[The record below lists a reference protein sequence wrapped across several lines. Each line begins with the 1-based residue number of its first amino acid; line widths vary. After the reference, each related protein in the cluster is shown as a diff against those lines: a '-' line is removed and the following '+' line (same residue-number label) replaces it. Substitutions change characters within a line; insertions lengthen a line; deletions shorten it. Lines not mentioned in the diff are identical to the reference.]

1 MMRADMET
9 KGVKRV
15 APVIK
20 AFLLLAVSGFLIGA
34 AVLLYIGSRGI
45 SAKAEPG
52 RFETVIARTM
62 RRLAVPSGDRK
73 RKNPVSLTTEVA
85 AAGMAHWADHCAA
98 CHGNDGSG
106 ETEIGV
112 GMYPKPPDMRL
123 PATQSLTDGE
133 LFYIIENGIRLTGM
147 PAWGDGT
154 PETATGSWHLVHFI
168 RKLPSLT
175 QEELA
180 QMEAMNPRS
189 PGDAAEDEAARQFL
203 AGDDDGPKS
212 APKPTPGHKGHK

>member
-1 MMRADMET
+1 M
-9 KGVKRV
+9 KGLNRV
-15 APVIK
+15 RPVIT
-20 AFLLLAVSGFLIGA
+20 AFLLLTGTGVLLGA
-34 AVLLYIGSRGI
+34 AVLFYVGSQGI

-52 RFETVIARTM
+52 RFETLMARTM
-62 RRLAVPSGDRK
+62 RRLAVPSGDRD
-73 RKNPVSLTTEVA
+73 RKNPVPLTAEVT

-106 ETEIGV
+106 ETVMGV

-123 PATQSLTDGE
+123 PATQSLTNGE

-154 PETATGSWHLVHFI
+154 VEGAQGSWHLVHFI
-168 RKLPSLT
+168 RKLPALT
-175 QEELA
+175 QEEIA

-189 PGDAAEDEAARQFL
+189 PGDAAADEEMRKFL
-203 AGDDDGPKS
+203 AGDDE
-212 APKPTPGHKGHK
+212 APKPAPKPMPAHGGHK

>member
-1 MMRADMET
+1 MET
-9 KGVKRV
+9 KGLNRV
-15 APVIK
+15 RPVIK
-20 AFLLLAVSGFLIGA
+20 ASLLLLAIGIVMGA
-34 AVLLYIGSRGI
+34 GAFLYIGSQGI

-52 RFETVIARTM
+52 RLETMMARTM
-62 RRLAVPSGDRK
+62 RRLAVPSGDRGK
-73 RKNPVSLTTEVA
+73 KNPVPLTTEVA

-123 PATQSLTDGE
+123 PATQSLSDGE

-154 PETATGSWHLVHFI
+154 AETAQGSWHLVHFI
-168 RKLPSLT
+168 RKLPALT
-175 QEELA
+175 EEEMA

-189 PGDAAEDEAARQFL
+189 PGDAAADEEMRKFL
-203 AGDDDGPKS
+203 AGDDE
-212 APKPTPGHKGHK
+212 APKPATKPMPAHAGHK